1 MYSGDLTIG
10 GVIEPCPVSSEASA
24 VEARSILTAGKGG
37 ATKGEREGG
46 GEGDERK
53 EEEVRYVQL

>member
-1 MYSGDLTIG
+1 M
-10 GVIEPCPVSSEASA
+10 
-24 VEARSILTAGKGG
+24 EARSILTAGKGGIG

-53 EEEVRYVQL
+53 EEEVRYIQL